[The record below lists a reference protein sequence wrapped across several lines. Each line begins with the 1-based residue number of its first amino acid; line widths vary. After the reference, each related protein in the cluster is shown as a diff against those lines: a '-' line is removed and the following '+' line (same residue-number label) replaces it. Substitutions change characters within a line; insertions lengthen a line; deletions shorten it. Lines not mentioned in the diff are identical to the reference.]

1 MMEEVSKYL
10 RTSAVVLMPVF
21 WLAAIVLVLNFT
33 SPIVAGPTGILVVF
47 LLFYCFST
55 STIYVL
61 LRGVLAAS
69 KFFGRK
75 DVLRRRQSAYVS
87 SVIALGPVFLVALNT
102 LGQIGLVEIVL
113 VVALVGL
120 GSFYVIR
127 RGAE

>member
-1 MMEEVSKYL
+1 MMDNISKYL
-10 RTSAVVLMPVF
+10 RTSVVALMPVL

-47 LLFYCFST
+47 LLFYCFSA
-55 STIYVL
+55 SSIYVL
-61 LRGVLAAS
+61 LRGALAAS
-69 KFFGRK
+69 RLLGRK
-75 DVLRRRQSAYVS
+75 NVLGRRQSAYVS

-102 LGQIGLVEIVL
+102 LGQIGIVEITL